1 MNDYL
6 AYRADGNVEPIMVKQ
21 GFHWS
26 LLLFGP
32 LAFLASRRWIAFALT
47 ALISVVLLRY
57 GGGAG
62 LLLSWAFNVGL
73 AVFGAEVI
81 GWEARLKCF
90 ASNGLWMGR
99 SAGEAR
105 LRLMDKDRA
114 AS

>member
-1 MNDYL
+1 VDDSL
-6 AYRADGNVEPIMVKQ
+6 AYRTDGKEEPTMVKQ

-26 LLLFGP
+26 LLVFGS
-32 LAFLASRRWIAFALT
+32 LALLASGRWIAFALT
-47 ALISVVLLRY
+47 ALISIVLLRC

-62 LLLSWAFNVGL
+62 LLLSWTFNVVL

-81 GWEARLKCF
+81 GWDARLKGY

-99 SAGEAR
+99 SADEAR

>member
-6 AYRADGNVEPIMVKQ
+6 AYRTDGNVEPIMVKH

-26 LLLFGP
+26 LLVFGP
-32 LAFLASRRWIAFALT
+32 LALLASRRWIAFALT

-62 LLLSWAFNVGL
+62 LLLSWVFNLVL

-81 GWEARLKCF
+81 GWEARLKGY

-99 SAGEAR
+99 SADEAR

>member
-26 LLLFGP
+26 LLVFGP
-32 LAFLASRRWIAFALT
+32 LALLASGRWIAFALT
-47 ALISVVLLRY
+47 ALVSVLLLRC

-62 LLLSWAFNVGL
+62 LLLSWTFNVVL

-81 GWEARLKCF
+81 GWEARLKGY

-99 SAGEAR
+99 SADEAR